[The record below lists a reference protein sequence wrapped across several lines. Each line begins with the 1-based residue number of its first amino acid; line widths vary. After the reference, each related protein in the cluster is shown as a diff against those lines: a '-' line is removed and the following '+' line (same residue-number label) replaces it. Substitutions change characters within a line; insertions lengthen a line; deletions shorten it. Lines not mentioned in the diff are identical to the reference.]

1 MKGIIIFSP
10 CIIVVM
16 IFLITVHPR
25 CAGGQ
30 EREAAPEF
38 SMNDLQGV
46 NQSLSEYRGK
56 VVIINFWASWCPE
69 CVEELPSLNTLYEKY
84 KVKRVVV
91 LGIATDRK
99 RDSVDPLLKRAGVT
113 YPILLNTAGVA
124 LLKQYRVIGLPST
137 VVIDRNGIIIE
148 RLIGRTD
155 FGSPAFTNKI
165 ESLIDPAINRR

>member
-1 MKGIIIFSP
+1 MKRVVVLFIIMSILLVAVTPCYSEAQIQEEAPAFS
-10 CIIVVM
+10 
-16 IFLITVHPR
+16 L
-25 CAGGQ
+25 
-30 EREAAPEF
+30 
-38 SMNDLQGV
+38 SDLQGV
-46 NQSLSEYRGK
+46 LHSISDYRGK

-69 CVEELPSLNTLYEKY
+69 CVEELPSLATLYEKY
-84 KVKRVVV
+84 KVKGVVV

-113 YPILLNTAGVA
+113 YPILLNTAGAA

-148 RLIGRTD
+148 RSIGRTD
-155 FGSPAFTNKI
+155 FASPAFTNKI